1 MAGKITT
8 NSENT
13 RYYRVFFYGFGFSR
27 KMEDGSAERRARVAK
42 AKTVFLCRECGFDSP
57 KWLGRCP
64 NCNQWNTMVEEKIQ
78 SVQIAATQSGKIA
91 QPQRIK
97 EFTDD
102 GDLRQPTGI
111 GELDRVLGGG
121 IVAGSLILVGG
132 DPGIGKSTLLL
143 SAASQFSRRHGNV
156 LYVSGEESAAQTGLR
171 ARRTGAMEEKMWV
184 LAEINLETILAAA
197 LKMQPVLMVIDSIQ
211 TMFCQGVP
219 GATGSISQ
227 VRESTG
233 RLLRFAKESNIPVL
247 IVGHVTKDGSIAGPR
262 LLEHMVDTVL
272 YFEGERNYA
281 FRVLRPIKNRF
292 GTIAESGIF
301 SMERQGLVEVKNPS
315 QFFLA
320 ERGEHTSGSAITA
333 CLEGIRPLLI
343 EIQALVSTTCFGLP
357 RRTTA
362 GIDVNRLA
370 LLLAVMEKRQ
380 GMMLGNQDVYV
391 NAVGGFRL
399 SEPAADLAVILAVAS
414 SFRERA
420 VDRSIV
426 AIGEVGLTGEIRMVP
441 RIVQRVR
448 EAANLGFGKVIVP
461 WGNLAELKKEDVNVE
476 LIGAKNLS
484 QAMEVGLQ

>member
-1 MAGKITT
+1 MMATYAVK
-8 NSENT
+8 
-13 RYYRVFFYGFGFSR
+13 
-27 KMEDGSAERRARVAK
+27 SAK
-42 AKTVFLCRECGFDSP
+42 
-57 KWLGRCP
+57 
-64 NCNQWNTMVEEKIQ
+64 
-78 SVQIAATQSGKIA
+78 
-91 QPQRIK
+91 PQRIG
-97 EFTDD
+97 EFAAD

-121 IVAGSLILVGG
+121 IVPGSLILVGG

-143 SAASQFSRRHGNV
+143 SAASHFSRRYGNV

-171 ARRTGAMEEKMWV
+171 ARRTGALEEKMWV
-184 LAEINLETILAAA
+184 LAETNLETILAEA
-197 LKMQPVLMVIDSIQ
+197 LKLQPAMMVIDSIQ
-211 TMFCQGVP
+211 TMVCPGVP
-219 GATGSISQ
+219 GAIGSISQ

-362 GIDVNRLA
+362 GLDVNRLA

-399 SEPAADLAVILAVAS
+399 SEPAADLAVMLAIAS
-414 SFRERA
+414 SYKNRA
-420 VDRSIV
+420 VDRSVV

-441 RIVQRVR
+441 RAVQRVR
-448 EAANLGFGKVIVP
+448 EAANLGFCKVIVP
-461 WGNLAELKKEDVNVE
+461 WGNLAELKKEAVNVE
-476 LIGAKNLS
+476 LVGAKNLS